1 VPRTCGLVICCLV
14 ALGGSAARS
23 NATTRQ
29 FQKAVVVRVE
39 KHEPEVALH
48 RKFTDAP
55 APSSEYDAN
64 VLIRLNCT
72 DYLGRYKSA
81 IDYLPGVFAP
91 GQSIEASPGKHFL
104 YVNVPGNGEVKLRIV
119 RRDPV
124 AADSC
129 KASH

>member
-1 VPRTCGLVICCLV
+1 MKNAFGLGMCVLLIFSGFLVPLH
-14 ALGGSAARS
+14 AS
-23 NATTRQ
+23 TRQ
-29 FQKAVVVRVE
+29 FQTGVVVSAE
-39 KHEPEVALH
+39 KYDPAMPHH
-48 RKFTDAP
+48 SKFTDAP

-81 IDYLPGVFAP
+81 IDYLPRVFAS
-91 GQSIEASPGKHFL
+91 GQSIEVSPGKHFL

-119 RRDPV
+119 RHDPV

-129 KASH
+129 KVIH